1 VVLDLKS
8 VPTSQLDNF
17 ADQILAAPWDA
28 YNVPAST
35 FAHAIKSGKI
45 LTEDVPGL
53 SAAKRLLARQFGELD
68 VSIVKKSSNFV
79 LQPSVKAE
87 EAPA

>member
-1 VVLDLKS
+1 VLARRGDTVIGRGVVLDLKS

-45 LTEDVPGL
+45 RTEDGRR
-53 SAAKRLLARQFGELD
+53 ARTKRGQEAVGEA
-68 VSIVKKSSNFV
+68 VR
-79 LQPSVKAE
+79 
-87 EAPA
+87 